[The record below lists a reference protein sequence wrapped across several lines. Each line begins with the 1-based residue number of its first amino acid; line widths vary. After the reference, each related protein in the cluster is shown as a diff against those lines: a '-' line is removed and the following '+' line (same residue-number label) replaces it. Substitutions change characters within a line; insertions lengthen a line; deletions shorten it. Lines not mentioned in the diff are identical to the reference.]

1 MYQKVL
7 RIEGNKKVTFERS
20 AYSDNLENS
29 NQIMNSFQKG
39 GIFFGNYGNF
49 ILSESFREN
58 SRKWNSR
65 EQVHITKRF

>member
-39 GIFFGNYGNF
+39 GNFFGN
-49 ILSESFREN
+49 
-58 SRKWNSR
+58 
-65 EQVHITKRF
+65 